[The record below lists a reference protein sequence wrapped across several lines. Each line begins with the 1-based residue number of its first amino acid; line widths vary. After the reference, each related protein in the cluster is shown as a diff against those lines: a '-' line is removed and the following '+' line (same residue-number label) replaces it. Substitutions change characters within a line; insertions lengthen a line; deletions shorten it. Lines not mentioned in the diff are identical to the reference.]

1 MKDLVAWILDSS
13 ASLRMTFIGNTMTL
27 INEFIL
33 WLEAERRYSPLT
45 VRNYRRDVDEFVA
58 WCGRTHET
66 FDPNA
71 VLRDD
76 VEDWVI
82 HLFEVRKLKASSV
95 NRTMASLRTF
105 WRWMLKHGHVEKD
118 LMRTIHQYKTPKR
131 LPTFVPDTRMDDVVE
146 ELKEDIASDDFER
159 VRDALIILLIY
170 TSGLRLSELVEANVG
185 DLSADMTTLRVM
197 GKGRKQ
203 RIQPLLSSLQGVI
216 KKYFGQISSQN
227 ICIDQKKALILS
239 NKGARI
245 SRRTVERIVDRKLK
259 GVGVKGKTS
268 PHVLRHTFAT
278 RVLNEG
284 GDLREIQELLGH
296 SSLKAT
302 QVYTHL
308 DIERL
313 KEVYT
318 VAHPRE
324 RHAH

>member
-1 MKDLVAWILDSS
+1 
-13 ASLRMTFIGNTMTL
+13 MTL
-27 INEFIL
+27 IDEFIL

-58 WCGRTHET
+58 WCGHAHET

-71 VLRDD
+71 VVRDD

-82 HLFEVRKLKASSV
+82 HLFEEHKLKTSSV
-95 NRTMASLRTF
+95 NRTIASLRTF
-105 WRWMLKHGHVEKD
+105 WCWMLKHGHVERD
-118 LMRTIHQYKTPKR
+118 LLKTIHLYKTPKR
-131 LPTFVPDTRMDDVVE
+131 LPTFVPDTRMDDVVA
-146 ELKEDIASDDFER
+146 ELKEDIASEEFER

-170 TSGLRLSELVEANVG
+170 TAGLRLSELVEANAD

-308 DIERL
+308 DFERL

-318 VAHPRE
+318 LAHPRE